1 MEWLK
6 EQKLND
12 TVNLDKVR
20 RLKVIAEELNV
31 PMAQFALA
39 WCLKNPN
46 VSTVLLGA
54 SRVEQLKEN
63 LGALD
68 VVTLLTQDVM
78 NRIENILQNKPM

>member
-12 TVNLDKVR
+12 PVNLDKVR